1 MLSMLSGL
9 CVTPSHV
16 LIFLSSLV
24 VWNEDQTAAFLAK
37 QKCHGSEM
45 LPMCF
50 QSLVSR
56 VVPFQPPETNNKYCF
71 NVFGSVPFL
80 HFASIIFL
88 GIARLLKWLTKAKN
102 RGHW

>member
-50 QSLVSR
+50 
-56 VVPFQPPETNNKYCF
+56 
-71 NVFGSVPFL
+71 
-80 HFASIIFL
+80 
-88 GIARLLKWLTKAKN
+88 
-102 RGHW
+102 